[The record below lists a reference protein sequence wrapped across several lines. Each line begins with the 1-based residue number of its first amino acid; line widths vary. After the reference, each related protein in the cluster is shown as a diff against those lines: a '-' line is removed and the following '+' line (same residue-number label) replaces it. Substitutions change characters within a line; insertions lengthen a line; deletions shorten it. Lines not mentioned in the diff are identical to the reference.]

1 MGYNIMLEWIK
12 IFMEEIGDMVFSSL
26 TFVCVFLPLVLLFYS
41 LCKNITYKNIILATA
56 SLVFYAW
63 GEPSLL
69 LLLLTASIVNYLL
82 ALGIGVCHKRDNGI
96 GAKLL
101 VVGAIIFDILMIGVF
116 KYAAFTVNSIN
127 SVFRLSFPVP
137 EIGLPLGISF
147 YTFQI
152 LTYVL
157 DVYRKDTPVQKSY
170 LKFITFVSMFP
181 QLVAG
186 PIVRYKEVAE
196 GLDDRKVTVSDFAD
210 GATQFVLGLAKKI
223 FLANFA
229 GDAKDILFAAS
240 TTPTVGSA
248 WLGIIFYSF
257 QLYFDFSA
265 YSDMAIGMGKMIGFK
280 FPMNFNYPYIS
291 RSITEFWRRW
301 HMTLSSFFRD
311 YVYFPLGGSR
321 CSKSRICFN
330 LMVVWALTGL
340 WHGASWNFVLWGVY
354 YGILLI
360 IEKML
365 FSKWAK
371 VPVLS
376 NITTLFFVVIGWTL
390 FYFTDFN
397 QLISFFKTMF
407 GFNGGLYDITT
418 VSVLYGN
425 IVLLVALV
433 LASTPLPYKLF
444 NKLISIKG
452 IGMIIEGVVV
462 VVLFAASIATLTG
475 STSNP
480 FLYFRF

>member
-1 MGYNIMLEWIK
+1 
-12 IFMEEIGDMVFSSL
+12 MVFSSL
-26 TFVCVFLPLVLLFYS
+26 TFLCVFLPAVLLMYS
-41 LCKNITYKNIILATA
+41 LSKNITYKNTVLAVF

-69 LLLLTASIVNYLL
+69 ILLIAATIVNYLL
-82 ALGIGVCHKRDNGI
+82 ALGIGASQKRDKNA
-96 GAKLL
+96 GAKVCVTL
-101 VVGAIIFDILMIGVF
+101 AIIFDIAMIGVF
-116 KYAAFTVNSIN
+116 KYAAFAISSVNG
-127 SVFRLSFPVP
+127 VFGLSFPIP

-181 QLVAG
+181 QLIAG
-186 PIVRYKEVAE
+186 PIVRYQEVAE
-196 GLDDRKVTVSDFAD
+196 GLDDRKVTITDFAD
-210 GATQFVLGLAKKI
+210 GATQFVIGLGKKV

-240 TTPTVGSA
+240 TAPTVLSA

-257 QLYFDFSA
+257 QLYFDFSG

-280 FPMNFNYPYIS
+280 FPKNFNYPYIS

-301 HMTLSSFFRD
+301 HMTLGSFFRD
-311 YVYFPLGGSR
+311 YVYIPMGGNR
-321 CSKSRICFN
+321 CSKLRWVLNI
-330 LMVVWALTGL
+330 MVVWALTGL

-354 YGILLI
+354 YGVLLLI
-360 IEKML
+360 EKLL
-365 FSKWAK
+365 FSKWSK

-376 NITTLFFVVIGWTL
+376 NITTLFLVVIGWTL
-390 FYFTDFN
+390 FYFTDFS
-397 QLISFFKTMF
+397 QLTAFFGTMF
-407 GFNGGLYDITT
+407 GKDCPLYDITT
-418 VSVLYGN
+418 VSVFYGN
-425 IVLLVALV
+425 IVLLGALI
-433 LASTPLPYKLF
+433 LASTPLPYKIF
-444 NKLISIKG
+444 EKLISIKG
-452 IGMIIEGVVV
+452 IGMVIEAVVLV
-462 VVLFAASIATLTG
+462 GLFAACLATLTG
-475 STSNP
+475 ATSNP